1 MWPFKSNRPSGDDDE
16 WVSKSVPISTLA
28 RWYLYDLDVAN
39 PNKLAVSM
47 ELTPVSEEGDEKER
61 QDSDVRIA
69 RLEGMMPFIHTMA
82 DINAKAVFQVQKN
95 ELPEEMRKFLST
107 ESPELEQLVKFYESM
122 SFAAILSALS
132 SAAELGLIDVSGR
145 FTTKETG
152 EEYE

>member
-1 MWPFKSNRPSGDDDE
+1 MWPFKSNRPPGGDDE

-39 PNKLAVSM
+39 PNKLAVSLD
-47 ELTPVSEEGDEKER
+47 LTPVSEEGDEKER
-61 QDSDVRIA
+61 QDSDVRIT

-145 FTTKETG
+145 FTTKEKG